1 MIVCPH
7 CRHEMERT
15 GDRMVC
21 GGCHA
26 EYAGMNQ
33 QPDFRLKSPK
43 DVNVSIR
50 LADRLLPEAGFDF
63 KPLPFNPSPQV
74 DYSNVEVPWH
84 ITKEMLSHFP
94 KAPFE
99 GAVALD
105 IGCGKSIHRGI
116 CEHAGFEYVGLDY
129 YEDLA
134 HMLGDGHALPFKDN
148 SFDFLLSIAVLEHI
162 QFPFVMTD
170 EAFRV
175 LKPGGKFIGTVA
187 FLEPFHDNSYY
198 HHSHL
203 GTYNSLKHAGF
214 DIEIVAPSREWS
226 VLRAQA
232 PWLFRKMPP
241 LVSRMMVAP
250 LQLAHRAWWKFG
262 GMFEKK
268 ASEANRVLFM
278 TGSFTF
284 IAYKR

>member
-1 MIVCPH
+1 MQLD
-7 CRHEMERT
+7 
-15 GDRMVC
+15 GASMVC
-21 GGCHA
+21 AGCSS
-26 EYAGMNQ
+26 EYAGMDK
-33 QPDFRLKSPK
+33 QPDFRLRRPK
-43 DVNVSIR
+43 DVDLRIR
-50 LADRLLPEAGFDF
+50 LAEPLLPPDGFAF
-63 KPLPFNPSPQV
+63 KPLSLRPNAEV
-74 DYSNVEVPWH
+74 DYAGVDVPWH

-94 KAPFE
+94 KAQSDD
-99 GAVALD
+99 ALALD

-116 CEHAGFEYVGLDY
+116 CEHAGFEYVGVDY

-134 HMLGDGHALPFKDN
+134 HMLGDGHALPFKDE
-148 SFDFLLSIAVLEHI
+148 SFDFLLSVAVLEHI

-203 GTYNSLKHAGF
+203 GTYNVLKHAGF
-214 DIEIVAPSREWS
+214 DIEVVAPSVDWS
-226 VLRAQA
+226 VLKAQA
-232 PWLFRKMPP
+232 PWLFKKMPGA
-241 LVSRMMVAP
+241 LSSLFVAP
-250 LQLAHRAWWKFG
+250 LHLAHRAWWKLG
-262 GMFEKK
+262 GLLEKK
-268 ASEANRVLFM
+268 ATEENRVLFM